1 MQIELSKTHNLDRS
15 IMSKHTRISSNT
27 TTPTP
32 HGKTMTGWLEK
43 LPYGV
48 LFRAAH
54 ERFVFGGSEPNDRLA
69 LSNDRRRFVL

>member
-1 MQIELSKTHNLDRS
+1 
-15 IMSKHTRISSNT
+15 
-27 TTPTP
+27 
-32 HGKTMTGWLEK
+32 MTGWLEK

-54 ERFVFGGSEPNDRLA
+54 ERFVFGGSEPIARLA